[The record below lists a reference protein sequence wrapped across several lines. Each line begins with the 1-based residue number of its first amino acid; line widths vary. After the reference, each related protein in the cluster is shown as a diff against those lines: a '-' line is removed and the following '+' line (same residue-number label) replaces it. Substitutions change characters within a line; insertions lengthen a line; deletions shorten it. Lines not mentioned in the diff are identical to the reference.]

1 MTNSLTAAFFGI
13 FFWVLSSTAI
23 AQSVNFPLTDGSNAS
38 PLVIEADEG
47 LEWIPKEGKYIARGN
62 ARASRGTVTLRADE
76 LVAHYRETKGGSG
89 QEMVRLD
96 AKGRVKITSIN
107 KDAKGRKAKTTATG
121 DVAVYHVKESVFV
134 LNGRR
139 LKLVSP
145 QGTLTAKDSLEYWDK
160 RQTAV
165 ARGKAVVSQGKQR
178 LHADVLTAYISQPQ
192 AKGKP
197 KKGAQR
203 VNRVDAF
210 GNVHVSVP
218 NAIIR
223 GDKGEYYPGKNVA
236 TLRGNVKIT
245 SNKNQLNGD
254 VARVNLKTGIYRLVG
269 KRVKGLITPGR
280 TR

>member
-1 MTNSLTAAFFGI
+1 MTNSLTATFFGI
-13 FFWVLSSTAI
+13 FFWVLSSSTI
-23 AQSVNFPLTDGSNAS
+23 AQSVNIPLTDGSNTS
-38 PLVIEADEG
+38 PLVIESDEG

-62 ARASRGTVTLRADE
+62 ARASRGAVTLRADE
-76 LVAHYRETKGGSG
+76 LTAHYRDTKVGSG

-96 AKGRVKITSIN
+96 ATGRVKITSIN
-107 KDAKGRKAKTTATG
+107 KDAEGRKTKTIATG
-121 DVAVYHVKESVFV
+121 DVAVYHVKQSVFV
-134 LNGRR
+134 LNGKH

-165 ARGKAVVSQGKQR
+165 ARGKALVSKGKQR
-178 LHADVLTAYISQPQ
+178 LHADILTAYITQPQ
-192 AKGKP
+192 AKGRP
-197 KKGAQR
+197 KKNAQQVKR
-203 VNRVDAF
+203 IDAF

-223 GDKGEYYPGKNVA
+223 GDKGEYYPDKSVA

-245 SNKNQLNGD
+245 SNNNQLNGD
-254 VARVNLKTGIYRLVG
+254 VARVNLKTGIYRLIG